1 MKKKSPHQ
9 VLHVRRYAVR
19 QRFFS
24 YWSDTTYTTY
34 IYMFIILH
42 ICTHL
47 FFYNPNFNAILFCP
61 HKNQCS
67 LKIASEH
74 AKRMPLLF
82 IHSHHVILF
91 ELITEIRSQMIMIFL
106 YLFFFLQKYPN
117 LFFIRLDFLLGCIV
131 PTNIHIQ
138 IQYSHPFNVVLLIK
152 SQVHDSDIIVCRHKS
167 LL

>member
-1 MKKKSPHQ
+1 MKKKNHLIKYYMYLGTLFVSASFRTGQIQHIH
-9 VLHVRRYAVR
+9 LHVY
-19 QRFFS
+19 
-24 YWSDTTYTTY
+24 
-34 IYMFIILH
+34 H
-42 ICTHL
+42 ITHL
-47 FFYNPNFNAILFCP
+47 YTSLYFYNPNFNAILFCP

-106 YLFFFLQKYPN
+106 YLFFFTKIPKS
-117 LFFIRLDFLLGCIV
+117 FFIRLDFLLGCIV